1 MTNFFLTENIRVDN
15 RYENLQ
21 LDSDRAATSQKN
33 YVTVIDLATLIALL
47 NFKDR
52 FGYEEVSINTAQK
65 VETPDLG
72 TPVYSLRRAPELLT
86 SPLATQQLQENLS
99 ELISSLPDSSC
110 FAISADGE
118 QLFEFQKQLPL
129 NLGCP
134 ENYHRLRST
143 CTVRA

>member
-1 MTNFFLTENIRVDN
+1 M
-15 RYENLQ
+15 LQ
-21 LDSDRAATSQKN
+21 LLKRITLPLL
-33 YVTVIDLATLIALL
+33 ILATLIALL

-110 FAISADGE
+110 FAISADG
-118 QLFEFQKQLPL
+118 
-129 NLGCP
+129 
-134 ENYHRLRST
+134 
-143 CTVRA
+143 